1 MWSSMTNGVQCMG
14 TNFKLL
20 LCGLLIALLVF
31 PVVSFAENKTITDL
45 AGNTIQFP
53 ANVNRIVTVDPFT
66 SQFFFVIGA
75 DNKLVGTCVGP
86 ADRNKVNETENNLGK
101 LPNAGC
107 KTNVNL
113 EQLIAL
119 KPELVI
125 SDKAYSK
132 VNEDIAATG
141 IPVAVV
147 DVESPD
153 TLMKSYEMIGKITG
167 KEKEAEEFISYYNGK
182 VDELEKNVADYTDV
196 NRAKVYFGQR
206 EPLSTLGDDWYEA
219 KSLGIAGGYNVAQ
232 GVVGG
237 DSKVT
242 LEQIYN
248 WNPDDIILLSYNSK
262 NVTDILT
269 DSAWKDLTAVKKK
282 QVYRMPK
289 YIMAWE
295 LPVPE
300 NVLGMMW
307 LQNTLY
313 PDHVHNDLTSE
324 IKEFYQKFYRLTLTD
339 KDVAA
344 LLADKTPVTLNKPSS
359 P

>member
-1 MWSSMTNGVQCMG
+1 MWSNATNGVHYMG
-14 TNFKLL
+14 INFKLL
-20 LCGLLIALLVF
+20 FCGLLVTLLVM
-31 PVVSFAENKTITDL
+31 PAVSFAENRTITDL
-45 AGNTIQFP
+45 AGNTIDLPQS
-53 ANVNRIVTVDPFT
+53 VSRIVTIDPFT

-75 DNKLVGTCVGP
+75 DNKLAGTCVGP
-86 ADRNKVNETENNLGK
+86 ADRKKVNETENNLGK

-119 KPELVI
+119 KPDLVI
-125 SDKAYSK
+125 SDKAYTK
-132 VNEDIAATG
+132 VNEDIARTG
-141 IPVAVV
+141 IPMAIV

-167 KEKEAEEFISYYNGK
+167 KEKEAEEFVSYYNAK
-182 VDELEKNVADYTDV
+182 AEELKKNVADYTDV
-196 NRAKVYFGQR
+196 NREKVYFGQR
-206 EPLSTLGDDWYEA
+206 EPLSTLGDDWYES
-219 KSLGIAGGYNVAQ
+219 KSLSVAGGQNVAQ
-232 GVVGG
+232 GVAGG

-269 DSAWKDLTAVKKK
+269 DSAWKDLPAVKNK
-282 QVYRMPK
+282 QVFRMPK
-289 YIMAWE
+289 YIMSWE

-300 NVLGMMW
+300 NVLGMIW

-344 LLADKTPVTLNKPSS
+344 MLADQTPVTLNKPTS
-359 P
+359 